1 MANYKP
7 TASYK
12 LIYVYKIN
20 DDKHKDILK
29 IGKAELAS
37 SKSESEL
44 LPNCDELNFAAK
56 NRINQQTK
64 TALIDYELLHT
75 ELALRHIKLND
86 GSDRQEDFIDIDIHN
101 LLKKS
106 GFNAVKFEDS
116 GKDSEWF
123 YVDLNTIKRA
133 IHSYKNGFNVIENK
147 NRNYFEEK
155 SVHPKIVLRKEQE
168 ENIVKTMNIF
178 KTTNKMLWDCKMRYG
193 KTVTAYE
200 LIKRMNLKK
209 VIVVTHRPAVE
220 DGWDTDHKL
229 IFEGTNHTF
238 IDKSNE
244 KIDDFSIEIDSKNDK
259 LLSDYE
265 EQNIPFTYFASIQDL
280 RGSKRVGGKYNKN
293 NKVFDMEWDLL
304 IIDEAH
310 EGTQTDLGEAVIKS
324 LVHQNTKILSLTGT
338 AYGIIKD
345 YGDNVFTWTYV
356 DEQKAKREWQELHSN
371 EKNPYEDL
379 PNMNILTF
387 DLTNAIENSY
397 RYVTAESAFNFREFF
412 RVWTGDIKNDY
423 IPVPENKKIG
433 DFVHEDAIWSFLNLI
448 TNETNESNYPFS
460 KEEYRQMFKHTFW
473 IVPGVKEAKALSEL
487 LRIHPVFNNYR
498 VVNVAGDGDEEE
510 RYEDALKKVKKAI
523 KENDKTITIS
533 CGRLTTGI
541 TIREWTAIMML
552 SGSHSTSVNGYMQA
566 IFRVQSPGMIE
577 GKRKEEC
584 YVFDFAPDRALKV
597 ISEVYRL
604 SSKNRTIKD
613 EDHRVALGEFLNFCP
628 VIAVE
633 GTEMRE
639 YDVPSMM
646 RQIKRIS
653 VDSAINSGFDDNTIY
668 LTDAGLYKDDI
679 DEDLLKKLANVIE
692 PKRKGNKNKSVIIAK
707 NGLTEEQYR
716 KIERAKKKEHIE
728 LTPEERY
735 LLEKEKEA
743 RKQQQKLF
751 DLLRAISIRLPLL
764 FYGAE
769 EDITEII
776 KLKDFVEI
784 VDDESWKEFLPT
796 NLTKELFLAITK
808 YYDEDVLVGAGLR
821 IRKLAKAA
829 DDYPPNIR
837 ATKIFEILSKFKN
850 PDKETVLT
858 PWNVVNMHLGETI
871 GGYNFFD
878 ENGEELEEPRLINIK
893 GITEKILLNNK
904 AKVLEINSKSGL
916 YPLYI
921 AYSFY
926 NNRINGD
933 EKNKPL
939 DELQK
944 IWEDVLNNNVYALC
958 KTKMAR
964 SITVRTLSGYTKRN
978 VNAIYLTKLVDKRMR
993 DLERLTKKITNPNT
1007 WGKEGYRMKF
1017 DAVVGNPPYQ
1027 GINHQQIYPDFYLIS
1042 RKLGQ
1047 YVSLIFPVGWQQ
1059 PKNANNLSKL
1069 NNQEIKTDK
1078 QIMYIDNKQNVFP
1091 GISGAEWVNV
1101 LLWKKDYDNNL
1112 NGKQLIYTNGT
1123 NPKEVQLIWD
1133 KNDIEKPDEII
1144 KLVKCVEKYIDAE
1157 SLEKYTSSLKPY
1169 GLRTDYFDEPEKYG
1183 LPQADS
1189 IKKNDNDLSIYGLEN
1204 RRQTIKYIP
1213 IDFPLPKQTDA
1224 INKYK
1229 VFIGKAWGN
1238 FSNGYLGG
1246 AYADI
1251 IIASPSEICTESFLE
1266 SGIYNDFE
1274 TAQKHAKYLMTKFA
1288 RALLFAAKNSQ
1299 DNSKEKW
1306 KFVPIEDFNEEWWN
1320 DSINHIDEKLFE
1332 KYKVPYEVREFVN
1345 NNIQER
1351 TIDNIINYNNLIDN

>member
-1 MANYKP
+1 MAYYKP

-12 LIYVYKIN
+12 LIYVYRIN
-20 DDKHKDILK
+20 DERHQNILK

-37 SKSESEL
+37 SKSENEL
-44 LPNCDELNFAAK
+44 PPNCEELVNAAK
-56 NRINQQTK
+56 NRINQQTR

-75 ELALRHIKLND
+75 ELAVRHIKLKD

-101 LLKKS
+101 LLKDS
-106 GFNAVKFEDS
+106 GYHAVKFDDS

-123 YVDLNTIKRA
+123 YVDLNTVKKA
-133 IHSYKNGFNVIENK
+133 INSYKCGYSVINNE
-147 NRNYFEEK
+147 NRNY
-155 SVHPKIVLRKEQE
+155 IVDNKKPAIILRKEQE
-168 ENIVKTMNIF
+168 ENVVRTMKIF
-178 KTTNKMLWDCKMRYG
+178 KENNKMLWDCKMRYG

-229 IFEGTNHTF
+229 IFYGTNHTF

-244 KIDDFSIEIDSKNDK
+244 RLDDFSPEIDSKNDK

-265 EQNIPFTYFASIQDL
+265 EQDIPFTYFASIQDL

-293 NKVFDMEWDLL
+293 NKVYDTEWDLL

-310 EGTQTDLGEAVIKS
+310 EGTQTDLGEAVIKN

-338 AYGIIKD
+338 AYGLVKD

-356 DEQKAKREWQELHSN
+356 DEQKAKREWEELYPN
-371 EKNPYEDL
+371 EKNPYADL

-412 RVWTGDIKNDY
+412 RVWTGDIKYDY
-423 IPVPENKKIG
+423 TPIPEDKKQG
-433 DFVHEDAIWSFLNLI
+433 DFVHEEAVWSFLNLI
-448 TNETNESNYPFS
+448 SKEDKESNYPFS
-460 KEEYRQMFKHTFW
+460 REEYRQMFKHTFW

-510 RYEDALKKVKKAI
+510 RYEYALKKVRKAI

-541 TIREWTAIMML
+541 TVREWTAIMML
-552 SGSHSTSVNGYMQA
+552 SGSQSTSVNGYMQA
-566 IFRVQSPGMIE
+566 IFRVQSPGIIE

-597 ISEVYRL
+597 IGEVHKL
-604 SSKNRTIKD
+604 SARNRSTKD
-613 EDHRVALGEFLNFCP
+613 YDHKEALGEFLNFCP

-633 GTEMRE
+633 GTQMRE
-639 YDVPSMM
+639 YDVSSMM

-668 LTDAGLYKDDI
+668 LTDAGLYRDDL
-679 DEDLLKKLANVIE
+679 DEELLKKLANVVD
-692 PKRKGNKNKSVIIAK
+692 PKRRGNKNKSVIVAK
-707 NGLTEEQYR
+707 SLLTDEQRR
-716 KIERAKKKEHIE
+716 KIEKVKKKDKKE
-728 LTPEERY
+728 LTPEERA
-735 LLEKEKEA
+735 LLEKEREA

-751 DLLRAISIRLPLL
+751 DLLRAVSIRLPLL
-764 FYGAE
+764 FYGAD

-784 VDDESWKEFLPT
+784 VDDESWKEFLPN
-796 NLTKELFLAITK
+796 NLTKDLFLAITK

-829 DDYPPNIR
+829 DDYPPNVR
-837 ATKIFEILSKFKN
+837 AAKIFEILSKFKN

-871 GGYNFFD
+871 GGYNFFN
-878 ENGEELEEPRLINIK
+878 EKGEELDEPILINIPN
-893 GITEKILLNNK
+893 ITEKILLNK
-904 AKVLEINSKSGL
+904 DAKVLEVNSKSGM
-916 YPLYI
+916 YPLYV

-926 NNRINGD
+926 NNRINGN
-933 EKNKPL
+933 EKNKNL

-944 IWEDVLNNNVYALC
+944 IWDDVLNNNVYAIC
-958 KTKMAR
+958 KTKMAK
-964 SITVRTLSGYTKRN
+964 SITIRTLAGYTGSK
-978 VNAIYLTKLVDKRMR
+978 VNAIYLTKLVDERMK
-993 DLERLTKKITNPNT
+993 DLDRLANKITNPNT
-1007 WGKEGYRMKF
+1007 WGKEGNRMKF

-1027 GINHQQIYPDFYLIS
+1027 GVNHQQIYTDFYLIS
-1042 RKLGQ
+1042 RKLGD

-1059 PKNANNLSKL
+1059 PKSANNLSKL
-1069 NNQEIKTDK
+1069 NNQEIKTDR

-1091 GISGAEWVNV
+1091 GIAGAEWVNV
-1101 LLWKKDYDNNL
+1101 LLWKKGYDNKL
-1112 NGKQLIYTNGT
+1112 NGKQLIYTNGED
-1123 NPKEVQLIWD
+1123 PEEVQLIWD
-1133 KNDIEKPDEII
+1133 KNDIEKPEEII
-1144 KLVKCVEKYIDAE
+1144 RLVKCVEHETDKD
-1157 SLEKYTSSLKPY
+1157 SLQEYTSSLRPY
-1169 GLRTDYFDEPEKYG
+1169 GLRTDYFDDPDKYG
-1183 LPQADS
+1183 LPEA
-1189 IKKNDNDLSIYGLEN
+1189 NDNKNLDSDLSIYGLEN
-1204 RRQTIKYIP
+1204 RKQTIKYIP
-1213 IDFPLPKQTDA
+1213 RDFPLPKKTEA
-1224 INKYK
+1224 IDKYK

-1238 FSNGYLGG
+1238 FSAGYLGG

-1251 IIASPSEICTESFLE
+1251 IIASPSEICTENFLE
-1266 SGIYNDFE
+1266 SGIFNDFN
-1274 TAQKHAKYLMTKFA
+1274 TAQKHAKYLMTKFT
-1288 RALLFAAKNSQ
+1288 RALLFATKTSQ
-1299 DNSKEKW
+1299 DNSREKW
-1306 KFVPIEDFNEEWWN
+1306 KYVPVQDYSEEWWN
-1320 DSINHIDEKLFE
+1320 GTVEEIDSKLFN
-1332 KYKVPYEVREFVN
+1332 KYNVPQDVIDYVN
-1345 NNIQER
+1345 KNIQER
-1351 TIDNIINYNNLIDN
+1351 TIDNIVNYNKLFDK